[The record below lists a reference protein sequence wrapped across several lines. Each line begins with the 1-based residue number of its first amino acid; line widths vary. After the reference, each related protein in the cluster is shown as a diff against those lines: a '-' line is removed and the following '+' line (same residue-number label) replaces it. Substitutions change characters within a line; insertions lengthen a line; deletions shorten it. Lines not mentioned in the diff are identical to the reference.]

1 MGAQEVLPLCW
12 CQIWTMMLRGF
23 PEIGDERY
31 CLGWAFATQTTERQ
45 QVELQPAAGPDPE
58 TNSLPY
64 EDGRLNLPMV
74 AVPV

>member
-23 PEIGDERY
+23 PEIGGERD
-31 CLGWAFATQTTERQ
+31 CSGWAFAMQTTERQ

-74 AVPV
+74 AGPV

>member
-23 PEIGDERY
+23 PEIGAERD
-31 CLGWAFATQTTERQ
+31 CLGWAFAMQTTERQ

-58 TNSLPY
+58 THSLPY